1 MGFRAVQGGGSKVIS
16 PVFRVSFPLF
26 LLLFFSIFLS
36 AVPDSHGFG
45 LSLDEMYRMSLR
57 RENEGVLPG
66 YVVNRGQAP
75 WPEPKP
81 LTPGERDADTGAGV
95 LSLPLTEPLPW
106 PQVVKEVATGNPGP
120 FAVDAVRRR
129 ARSDD
134 AEAVELLAWMYA
146 GGVGVHKDLAQSF
159 ELYLKANR
167 LGVTT
172 AKNNASS
179 VYRSMTVAERRTV
192 FNPFN

>member
-1 MGFRAVQGGGSKVIS
+1 MGFRTGQCKARQSRPPFI
-16 PVFRVSFPLF
+16 FRLGPLF
-26 LLLFFSIFLS
+26 VLISFLS
-36 AVPDSHGFG
+36 AFLLPLHGYGFG

-57 RENEGVLPG
+57 HENEGVLPG
-66 YVVNRGQAP
+66 YVVNRGMAP

-81 LTPGERDADTGAGV
+81 PTPAEREADTGAGV
-95 LSLPLTEPLPW
+95 LSLPLTEPLQW

-146 GGVGVHKDLAQSF
+146 GGVGVHKDLAQAF
-159 ELYLKANR
+159 ELYLKASR

-172 AKNNASS
+172 AKDNAGS
-179 VYRSMTVAERRTV
+179 VYKSMTVAERRTV